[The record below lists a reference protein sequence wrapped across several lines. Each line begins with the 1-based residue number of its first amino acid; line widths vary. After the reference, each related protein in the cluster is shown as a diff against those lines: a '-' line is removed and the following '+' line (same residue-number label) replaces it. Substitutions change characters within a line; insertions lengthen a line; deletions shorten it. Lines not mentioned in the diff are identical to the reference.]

1 MKHKVLFLSLLLLLP
16 TALFAKSTDLDSAIQ
31 DTSKRILS
39 AMPQNS
45 IIAILDF
52 SSSDAKIASY
62 IRDTLSSEVMDSGGI
77 RLVTRNHID
86 LIFKELDY
94 HYSGYVSDETA
105 LSLCQQ
111 LGAQALVFG
120 EFSSFGKEYR
130 LQVKMLDVE
139 TGSYIIFKNYT
150 ISHSAKILKIS
161 GRELNYYKTSFGLI
175 FEGNFYSLRGVAP
188 CAGFVFDYAILKRLA
203 VGVEANFTK
212 EISSELSIFTIEPL
226 STVRYYLVSPSGEYG
241 TGVFG
246 EVQAGCALI
255 SVEDN
260 FCVSVAAAVQL
271 GYRFSLK
278 RFYVEPYIR
287 AGYPLIFGAGASFG
301 VRF

>member
-1 MKHKVLFLSLLLLLP
+1 
-16 TALFAKSTDLDSAIQ
+16 
-31 DTSKRILS
+31 
-39 AMPQNS
+39 MPQNS
-45 IIAILDF
+45 IIVILDF
-52 SSSDAKIASY
+52 SADDAKIGSY
-62 IRDTLSSEVMDSGGI
+62 IRDTLSSEVMEAGKI

-94 HYSGYVSDETA
+94 QYSGYVSDETA

-120 EFSSFGKEYR
+120 DFSPFGKEYR

-150 ISHSAKILKIS
+150 ISQSAKISKIS
-161 GRELNYYKTSFGLI
+161 GRELNYYKTSFGLTC
-175 FEGNFYSLRGVAP
+175 EGNYYSLKGFAP
-188 CAGFVFDYAILKRLA
+188 CVGFVFDYSILKRLS
-203 VGVEANFTK
+203 VGVKANYTN
-212 EISSELSIFTIEPL
+212 EVSSVLSIFTIEPL
-226 STVRYYLVSPSGEYG
+226 ITLRYYLVSSSGEDG
-241 TGVFG
+241 TGVFAEG
-246 EVQAGCALI
+246 QAGCALI
-255 SVEDN
+255 NVEDN
-260 FCVSVAAAVQL
+260 LRVSLTTSAQL